1 MNKEFDFEKGIT
13 EMGIGVEES
22 FNSSFDK
29 DYSFKMSINEDYDLT
44 IKIYHKKH
52 EIAVS
57 EPIHTEQG
65 LDFHEI
71 LSGREQNITV
81 HHTSLYEGNFDTT
94 IQKSILQEQMETA
107 IVADWKNEFTVDISD
122 RISYKIDVDDE
133 GNKITASRIKGRLY
147 ADNEDSIVGRKGHE
161 PTNQNITSSSIKEI
175 VDFMCDDFYKA
186 RQGVRTYDEE
196 GQKDRKG
203 KIREIEM

>member
-1 MNKEFDFEKGIT
+1 MNKEFDFEKDVT
-13 EMGIGVEES
+13 EMEIGVEES

-44 IKIYHKKH
+44 IKIYHKEH

-65 LDFHEI
+65 LDFHKI

-81 HHTSLYEGNFDTT
+81 HHNSLYEGKFDTT

-107 IVADWKNEFTVDISD
+107 IVVDWKNEFTVDISD
-122 RISYKIDVDDE
+122 KISYKIDVDDE
-133 GNKITASRIKGRLY
+133 GNKITASRIEGRLSV
-147 ADNEDSIVGRKGHE
+147 DNEDSIVGRKGHE
-161 PTNQNITSSSIKEI
+161 PTSQSMTSSSIKEI

-196 GQKDRKG
+196 GQKDSKG